1 MPMKRHQ
8 KSTAKKRKEN
18 RVEKKKMKMKPVR
31 HLQVGYI
38 HNPVTL
44 FWVLRWRYN
53 FTTSNASK
61 ILSVFH
67 APLQKLAMVL
77 TWIKKAI

>member
-1 MPMKRHQ
+1 MDNYAHEKTSKIHCQ
-8 KSTAKKRKEN
+8 KKEN
-18 RVEKKKMKMKPVR
+18 RVEKKKIKMKPVR

-61 ILSVFH
+61 ILSVFMF
-67 APLQKLAMVL
+67 PYKS
-77 TWIKKAI
+77 

>member
-1 MPMKRHQ
+1 
-8 KSTAKKRKEN
+8 
-18 RVEKKKMKMKPVR
+18 MKMKPVR
-31 HLQVGYI
+31 HLKVGYI

-61 ILSVFH
+61 ILSSFH
-67 APLQKLAMVL
+67 VPLQKLAMVL
-77 TWIKKAI
+77 TWIKKKPSSHGNRKITMIDTSN